1 MTTIGS
7 QNSYKISAQTN
18 RNKRRK
24 STLFSS
30 DPQTDNS
37 PIDFILAYNN
47 KTKDHKDTENNND
60 NFATIQDRQRE
71 SFEHYL
77 QDVQGLELECVKST
91 IDESVYVKIHTPF
104 EVLLSTAEKI
114 RMKLPV
120 EKIDK
125 HGNDSSA
132 NKESYWCRFTNWF
145 KKPFSLDAAL
155 VKDDIDYYTAV
166 YYSSNI
172 KRFEPLFEG
181 LHGSK
186 DLYFTPSERSLLTYE
201 LLSRAHFDDDEDH
214 NQLVP
219 VTQRPAMNTVVGL
232 ETGLRRPGI
241 SRLVTKKVYH
251 YSFPL
256 HERLADDLS
265 DVDDSHLTDREK
277 LKRHWATMRQ
287 FFKFQ
292 PLSLIRSYM
301 GEKIAFYFAFTGFYN
316 QMLIPPSIVG
326 LIIFIYGVATFATDQ
341 PTSDICG
348 SFGDSTYMC
357 PLCDKSCPFWKLS
370 ENCFYAKISYVFD
383 NTATVV
389 FAVLM
394 SLWAR
399 WFIEFWKRRQAFLQY
414 EWDSIDFEK
423 NLEPIRPEY
432 EDEANK
438 AGSSRI
444 NPVTGMKEAYIEMR
458 KRIPYFLIAA
468 LTLLVTVGFI
478 GATLFATI
486 VYRVQMDYILNA
498 TSAKTYSAII
508 TAITSAIMNLIFS
521 ILISQL
527 YYWIA
532 GKLTDLERHKY
543 QTVYDGSLTI
553 KIYLFQFANF
563 YSTLFYIAFF
573 KGKFDGYPSTY
584 GEPSSSNFTEQCG
597 SGGCFVELSI
607 QFFIIMTGKQF
618 ASLLVEFFLATWRTL
633 IRMCCTRSDQQ
644 PTKQWEKDKELEDFH
659 STTLLDEYLEL
670 AIQFGF
676 VTLFVVAFPLAPLF
690 ALLNNLIGIRLDAW
704 KFLSKFK
711 RAIPFK
717 ASDIGIWEDVIVC
730 VSYLAV
736 VTNAAVIAWTSE
748 FIPRVAYR
756 SLVSTGGSLTG
767 YVDWTLAYFS
777 ISDYN
782 RTGTMTSNVPTG
794 LTYCRY
800 QDFRESTGP
809 YYAHTSM
816 YWNVTAARLA
826 FIIVFEHIVFFTIYL
841 IQWMIPDVPKDIQDK
856 IDHERYME
864 QNERW
869 NNKENEEKH
878 RSNYSHRTS
887 NRDDVSNNHTQSP
900 AKGGVS
906 SPLEGK
912 RKRSKLNRTKVL
924 PQDTG

>member
-1 MTTIGS
+1 MPRVFRLAPLTGERAMMATGS
-7 QNSYKISAQTN
+7 QNAYKTSAQMK
-18 RNKRRK
+18 RNERRK

-37 PIDFILAYNN
+37 PIDFILVYNN
-47 KTKDHKDTENNND
+47 KKKDHKDTENNNGI
-60 NFATIQDRQRE
+60 FATIRDRQRE

-77 QDVQGLELECVKST
+77 QDVHGLELEHVKST
-91 IDESVYVKIHTPF
+91 IDESVYVKIHIPF
-104 EVLLSTAEKI
+104 KVLLSTAEKI

-120 EKIDK
+120 EKIYTQR
-125 HGNDSSA
+125 NNSSA
-132 NKESYWCRFTNWF
+132 NTESYWYRFTNWF
-145 KKPFSLDAAL
+145 KKPFCLDAAL

-181 LHGSK
+181 LRGSK

-219 VTQRPAMNTVVGL
+219 VNQRPALNTVVGL
-232 ETGLRRPGI
+232 ETGLKRPGI
-241 SRLVTKKVYH
+241 SRLITKKIYN

-256 HERLADDLS
+256 HERLGDDLS
-265 DVDDSHLTDREK
+265 DVDDSNLTDREK
-277 LKRHWATMRQ
+277 LKRYWATMRK

-301 GEKIAFYFAFTGFYN
+301 GEKIAFYFALTGFYN
-316 QMLIPPSIVG
+316 QMLILPSI
-326 LIIFIYGVATFATDQ
+326 
-341 PTSDICG
+341 
-348 SFGDSTYMC
+348 
-357 PLCDKSCPFWKLS
+357 
-370 ENCFYAKISYVFD
+370 
-383 NTATVV
+383 
-389 FAVLM
+389 
-394 SLWAR
+394 
-399 WFIEFWKRRQAFLQY
+399 
-414 EWDSIDFEK
+414 DSIDFEE

-438 AGSSRI
+438 AKSSRI
-444 NPVTGMKEAYIEMR
+444 NPVTGMKEAHIEMR
-458 KRIPYFLIAA
+458 TRIPYFLVAA
-468 LTLLVTVGFI
+468 LALLVTVGFI
-478 GATLFATI
+478 CATLFATI
-486 VYRVQMDYILNA
+486 VYRVQMGYIFQN
-498 TSAKTYSAII
+498 TSVNTYSAILI
-508 TAITSAIMNLIFS
+508 TITSAIMNLIFS
-521 ILISQL
+521 ILLSEF

-543 QTVYDGSLTI
+543 QTRYDNSLTI

-584 GEPSSSNFTEQCG
+584 GEPSSGNFTEQCNPA
-597 SGGCFVELSI
+597 GCFVELSI
-607 QFFIIMTGKQF
+607 QFFIIMAGKQF
-618 ASLLVEFFLATWRTL
+618 ASLLVEFFLATWRSL
-633 IRMCCTRSDQQ
+633 IRACCTRSHQQ
-644 PTKQWEKDKELEDFH
+644 PRQQWEKDKELEDFH

-670 AIQFGF
+670 VIQFGF

-690 ALLNNLIGIRLDAW
+690 ALLNNIIGIRLDAW

-711 RAIPFK
+711 RAIPFR
-717 ASDIGIWEDVIVC
+717 ASDIGIWEDVIVG

-736 VTNAAVIAWTSE
+736 VTNAAVIAWSSE

-767 YVDWTLAYFS
+767 YVNWTLASFS

-782 RTGTMTSNVPTG
+782 QTGTMTSAVPTN

-800 QDFRESTGP
+800 RDFRESTGP

-816 YWNVTAARLA
+816 YWNVAAARLA
-826 FIIVFEHIVFFTIYL
+826 FMIVFEHTVFFTIYL
-841 IQWMIPDVPKDIQDK
+841 IQWMIPDVPKDIQVK
-856 IDHERYME
+856 IAHELYME

-887 NRDDVSNNHTQSP
+887 NRDDVSKKHTSSP
-900 AKGGVS
+900 ANDDVS
-906 SPLEGK
+906 SPVQRKIK
-912 RKRSKLNRTKVL
+912 RIKSIRIKVL

>member
-47 KTKDHKDTENNND
+47 KTKDHKDAENNND

-232 ETGLRRPGI
+232 ETGLRRP
-241 SRLVTKKVYH
+241 
-251 YSFPL
+251 
-256 HERLADDLS
+256 ADDLS

-532 GKLTDLERHKY
+532 GKLTDLDLMAIH
-543 QTVYDGSLTI
+543 QHMVN
-553 KIYLFQFANF
+553 QV
-563 YSTLFYIAFF
+563 
-573 KGKFDGYPSTY
+573 
-584 GEPSSSNFTEQCG
+584 QCG

-912 RKRSKLNRTKVL
+912 RKRSKLNRIKVL

>member
-1 MTTIGS
+1 MMATGS
-7 QNSYKISAQTN
+7 QNAYKTSAQMK
-18 RNKRRK
+18 RNERRK

-37 PIDFILAYNN
+37 PIDFILVYNN
-47 KTKDHKDTENNND
+47 KKKDHKDTENNNGI
-60 NFATIQDRQRE
+60 FATIRDRQRE

-77 QDVQGLELECVKST
+77 QDVHGLELEHVKST
-91 IDESVYVKIHTPF
+91 IDESVYVKIHIPF
-104 EVLLSTAEKI
+104 KVLLSTAEKI

-120 EKIDK
+120 EKIYTQR
-125 HGNDSSA
+125 NNSSA
-132 NKESYWCRFTNWF
+132 NTESYWYRFTNWF
-145 KKPFSLDAAL
+145 KKPFCLDAAL

-181 LHGSK
+181 LRGSK
-186 DLYFTPSERSLLTYE
+186 DLYFTPTERSLLTYE

-219 VTQRPAMNTVVGL
+219 VNQRPALNTVVGL
-232 ETGLRRPGI
+232 ETGLKRPGI
-241 SRLVTKKVYH
+241 SRLITKKIYN

-256 HERLADDLS
+256 HERLGDDLS
-265 DVDDSHLTDREK
+265 DVDDSNLTDREK
-277 LKRHWATMRQ
+277 LKRYWATMRK

-301 GEKIAFYFAFTGFYN
+301 GEKIAFYFALTGFYN
-316 QMLIPPSIVG
+316 QMLILPSIVG
-326 LIIFIYGVATFATDQ
+326 FIIFIYGVATFATDQ

-357 PLCDKSCPFWKLS
+357 PTCDKLCPFWKLS
-370 ENCFYAKISYVFD
+370 DSCFYAKISYVFD

-389 FAVLM
+389 FAILM

-399 WFIEFWKRRQAFLQY
+399 WFIEFWKRRQAVLQY
-414 EWDSIDFEK
+414 EWDSIDFEE

-438 AGSSRI
+438 AKSSRI
-444 NPVTGMKEAYIEMR
+444 NPVTGMKEAHIEMR
-458 KRIPYFLIAA
+458 TRIPYFLVAA
-468 LTLLVTVGFI
+468 LALLVTVGFI
-478 GATLFATI
+478 CATLFATI
-486 VYRVQMDYILNA
+486 VYRVQMGYIFQN
-498 TSAKTYSAII
+498 TSVNTYSAILI
-508 TAITSAIMNLIFS
+508 TITSAIMNLIFS
-521 ILISQL
+521 ILLSEF

-543 QTVYDGSLTI
+543 QTRYDNSLTI

-584 GEPSSSNFTEQCG
+584 GEPSSGNFTEQCNPA
-597 SGGCFVELSI
+597 GCFVELSI
-607 QFFIIMTGKQF
+607 QFFIIMAGKQF
-618 ASLLVEFFLATWRTL
+618 ASLLVEFFLATWRSL
-633 IRMCCTRSDQQ
+633 IRACCTRSHQQ
-644 PTKQWEKDKELEDFH
+644 PRQQWEKDKELEDFQ

-670 AIQFGF
+670 VIQFGF

-690 ALLNNLIGIRLDAW
+690 ALLNNIIGIRLDAW

-711 RAIPFK
+711 RAIPFR
-717 ASDIGIWEDVIVC
+717 ASDIGIWEDVIVG

-736 VTNAAVIAWTSE
+736 VTNAAVIAWSSE

-767 YVDWTLAYFS
+767 YVNWTLASFS

-782 RTGTMTSNVPTG
+782 QTGTMTSAVPTN

-800 QDFRESTGP
+800 RDFRESTGP

-816 YWNVTAARLA
+816 YWNVAAARLA
-826 FIIVFEHIVFFTIYL
+826 FMIVFEHTVFFTIYL
-841 IQWMIPDVPKDIQDK
+841 IQWMIPDVPKDIQVK
-856 IDHERYME
+856 IAHELYME

-887 NRDDVSNNHTQSP
+887 NRDDVSKKHTSSP
-900 AKGGVS
+900 ANDDVS
-906 SPLEGK
+906 SPVQRKIK
-912 RKRSKLNRTKVL
+912 RIKSIRIKVL